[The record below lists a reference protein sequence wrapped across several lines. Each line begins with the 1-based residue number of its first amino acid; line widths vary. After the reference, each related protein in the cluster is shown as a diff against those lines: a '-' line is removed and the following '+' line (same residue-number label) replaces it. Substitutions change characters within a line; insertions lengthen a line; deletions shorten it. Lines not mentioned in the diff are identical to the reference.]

1 MGAQTGSIQMKL
13 ADANTPNANIVGLS
27 KVTDVI
33 NELIS
38 GKLDGAFI
46 ETAVAECY
54 AKNYPELALAWD
66 VPYEAEGSAV
76 ALKKGNDALL
86 AAVNSVIAEVKEDGT
101 MDQLVAEANE
111 LASDSDNVFEGM
123 LKEDAASEAASTSEA
138 ASASSA
144 A

>member
-1 MGAQTGSIQMKL
+1 M
-13 ADANTPNANIVGLS
+13 
-27 KVTDVI
+27 
-33 NELIS
+33 
-38 GKLDGAFI
+38 
-46 ETAVAECY
+46 
-54 AKNYPELALAWD
+54 AWD

-86 AAVNSVIAEVKEDGT
+86 AAVNGVIAEVKEDGT

-123 LKEDAASEAASTSEA
+123 LEDETASEAASTSEA